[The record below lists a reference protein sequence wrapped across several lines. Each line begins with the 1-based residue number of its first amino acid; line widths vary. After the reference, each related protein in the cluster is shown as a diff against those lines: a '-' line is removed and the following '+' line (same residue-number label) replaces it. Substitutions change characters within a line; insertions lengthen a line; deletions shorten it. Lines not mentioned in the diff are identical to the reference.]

1 MSSVPELKKKKL
13 ARNADLAAKAKA
25 AEAEATKVTRTNG

>member
-13 ARNADLAAKAKA
+13 ARNADLAAKAKVA
-25 AEAEATKVTRTNG
+25 ATEAVKVKQQTK